1 MGRCM
6 KAKGATTVSR
16 EDKRHGKPKTQKADL
31 KQAATP
37 RVKPVHYLSAALVV
51 LCFAV
56 YANSLGN
63 DFVFDDN
70 PLILGSRQ
78 WLKLANLFDLARSYR
93 PVRNLS
99 YAFDLALWGDRPF
112 GFHLT
117 NVLIHCGVTV
127 LIFLLVRRLTERPLP
142 AFLTALIFAVHP
154 IQTDAVAYISGRRDV
169 LFGFFFVAAFL
180 SYLIY
185 RSRNAKLYF
194 VLFLALWAL
203 SLLSKE
209 MAVSLPAVIFV
220 WNFCDEWGKEAT
232 GSWVG
237 QSAVAVRKAIARD
250 KWLYAALGISGA
262 AYVSYMIFVQGSS
275 GRATSAG
282 LHYWGGSF
290 WTNLLM
296 ALRVHGWYLK
306 QLILPTPIAQ
316 YYGAFDISQ
325 SPADPRVLLSLA
337 VVGALLFSGFA
348 LLRKHK
354 LMAFA
359 ILSYFAMLLPVSQII
374 PHHELL
380 ADHYLY
386 LPIMSFGLL
395 VSLLIERLSAKGAQ
409 HRQVAYA
416 AAAVIVIILGVL
428 TVRRNQD
435 WKNEFTVWQANYE
448 AVPNS
453 PRAAHNLGGMYLKS
467 NPQRAEELF
476 KQALAADPNFEP
488 AYLSLA
494 RLYVTQKRIP
504 EAEDLI
510 QRGLVLADAQT
521 GSYIL
526 RNTHL
531 LRSQLTTV
539 LAAAKWEAGERGKTE
554 ELLWQAVNFY
564 PANGEAYD
572 SLANLYEGKDR
583 IREIDVLRRAL
594 ANVSSYEIRAR
605 LASLLIEDKRYDEA
619 ATCLQ
624 GLLAMT
630 PGRADC
636 RKAGTYLNSAR
647 TAVGRA
653 MELREMDAMLRTL
666 VERCGP

>member
-1 MGRCM
+1 M
-6 KAKGATTVSR
+6 KAKGASTVSR
-16 EDKRHGKPKTQKADL
+16 EDKRHGKPRTQKVDV
-31 KQAATP
+31 K
-37 RVKPVHYLSAALVV
+37 RVAPPKVRPVHYLSAALVAV
-51 LCFAV
+51 CFVV

-70 PLILGSRQ
+70 HLVLGSRP
-78 WLKLANLFDLARSYR
+78 WLKLANILDLARSYR

-99 YAFDLALWGDRPF
+99 YAFDLALWGDQPF

-117 NVLIHCGVTV
+117 SVLIHSGVAV
-127 LIFLLVRRLTERPLP
+127 LVFLLIKRLTDRTLP
-142 AFLTALIFAVHP
+142 SFLTALIFAVHP

-169 LFGFFFVAAFL
+169 LFGFFFVAALL
-180 SYLIY
+180 SYLTY

-194 VLFLALWAL
+194 VLFLACWAL

-220 WNFCDEWGKEAT
+220 WNFCDEWGNEASA
-232 GSWVG
+232 SWVG
-237 QSAVAVRKAIARD
+237 HSAAAARKAIARD
-250 KWLYAALGISGA
+250 KWLYAALVVSGA
-262 AYVSYMIFVQGSS
+262 AYVSYMILVQGSS

-290 WTNLLM
+290 WANMLM

-306 QLILPTPIAQ
+306 QLVLPTPIAQ
-316 YYGAFDISQ
+316 YYGAFDISH
-325 SPADPRVLLSLA
+325 SPADWRVLLSLT

-348 LLRKHK
+348 LIRTHK

-395 VSLLIERLSAKGAQ
+395 VSLLIERLSAKGAKN
-409 HRQVAYA
+409 RQVAYA
-416 AAAVIVIILGVL
+416 IAAVVVIILSVL

-467 NPQRAEELF
+467 NPQRAEGLF
-476 KQALAADPNFEP
+476 KQALAADPDFEP

-510 QRGLVLADAQT
+510 QRGLALADAQI

-526 RNTHL
+526 RNSPL
-531 LRSQLTTV
+531 LRSQLTCV

-554 ELLWQAVNFY
+554 ELLWQAVNLY

-572 SLANLYEGKDR
+572 SLANLYQGKDR
-583 IREIDVLRRAL
+583 SREIDVLASAL

-605 LASLLIEDKRYDEA
+605 LASVLIEDKRYDEA
-619 ATCLQ
+619 ATYLQ

-630 PGRADC
+630 PGREDC
-636 RKAGTYLNSAR
+636 RKAGAYLNSAR

-653 MELREMDAMLRTL
+653 MELKEMDAILRTL

>member
-1 MGRCM
+1 M
-6 KAKGATTVSR
+6 KAKSATTVSR
-16 EDKRHGKPKTQKADL
+16 ERKRHGKPKTHTADL
-31 KQAATP
+31 RRPAAA
-37 RVKPVHYLSAALVV
+37 RVLPVHYLSAALVII
-51 LCFAV
+51 CFAV

-70 PLILGSRQ
+70 HLVLGSRQ
-78 WLKLANLFDLARSYR
+78 WLKPSNLFSIFTSYR

-99 YAFDLALWGDRPF
+99 YAIDLALWGDRPL

-117 NVLIHCGVTV
+117 SVLIHGGVTV
-127 LIFLLVRRLTERPLP
+127 LVFLLARRLIERTLP

-169 LFGFFFVAAFL
+169 LFGFFYVAAFL
-180 SYLIY
+180 SYLTY
-185 RSRNAKLYF
+185 RSRNAVRYF
-194 VLFLALWAL
+194 VLFLVLWAL
-203 SLLSKE
+203 SLMSKE
-209 MAVSLPAVIFV
+209 MAVSLPAVIFL
-220 WNFCDEWGKEAT
+220 WNFCDEWGKGET
-232 GSWVG
+232 GSWVRE
-237 QSAVAVRKAIARD
+237 SSVAARKAIIRD
-250 KWLYAALGISGA
+250 KWLYAALGVSGA

-275 GRATSAG
+275 GRATTAG
-282 LHYWGGSF
+282 LHYWGGTF

-296 ALRVHGWYLK
+296 AIRVHGWYLK

-316 YYGAFDISQ
+316 YFGAFDMSQ
-325 SPADPRVLLSLA
+325 SPADWRVIVSLA
-337 VVGALLFSGFA
+337 AVGGLLYCGLA

-395 VSLLIERLSAKGAQ
+395 VSLLIERLSVKWAEGRK
-409 HRQVAYA
+409 VAYA
-416 AAAVIVIILGVL
+416 AAAAIVIIFAVL

-435 WKNEFTVWQANYE
+435 WKNEFAVWQANYE
-448 AVPNS
+448 SVPNS

-467 NPQRAEELF
+467 NPQRSEELF
-476 KQALAADPNFEP
+476 KQALTRDPSFEP

-510 QRGLVLADAQT
+510 DRGLALADAQT

-526 RNTHL
+526 RNSPM

-539 LAAAKWEAGERGKTE
+539 LAAAKWEEGQPARTE
-554 ELLWQAVNFY
+554 DLLWQAVKLY

-572 SLANLYEGKDR
+572 SLANLYKGKDR
-583 IREIDVLRRAL
+583 PREIEVLKRAL
-594 ANVSSYEIRAR
+594 MNVSSYEIRAR
-605 LASLLIEDKRYDEA
+605 LVSVLIEDKKYDEA
-619 ATCLQ
+619 TTYLQ
-624 GLLAMT
+624 ELLAMT
-630 PGRADC
+630 PGGPDC
-636 RKAGTYLNSAR
+636 RKAAAYLNSSR

-653 MELREMDAMLRTL
+653 MELREMDTMLRTL

>member
-1 MGRCM
+1 M
-6 KAKGATTVSR
+6 
-16 EDKRHGKPKTQKADL
+16 
-31 KQAATP
+31 
-37 RVKPVHYLSAALVV
+37 
-51 LCFAV
+51 
-56 YANSLGN
+56 
-63 DFVFDDN
+63 
-70 PLILGSRQ
+70 
-78 WLKLANLFDLARSYR
+78 
-93 PVRNLS
+93 
-99 YAFDLALWGDRPF
+99 
-112 GFHLT
+112 
-117 NVLIHCGVTV
+117 
-127 LIFLLVRRLTERPLP
+127 
-142 AFLTALIFAVHP
+142 
-154 IQTDAVAYISGRRDV
+154 
-169 LFGFFFVAAFL
+169 LFGFFYIAAFL
-180 SYLIY
+180 SYLTH

-194 VLFLALWAL
+194 ILFLAMWAL

-209 MAVSLPAVIFV
+209 MAVSLPAVIFL
-220 WNFCDEWGKEAT
+220 WNFCDEWGKGAT
-232 GSWVG
+232 GSWL
-237 QSAVAVRKAIARD
+237 AAAAARKAIIRD
-250 KWLYAALGISGA
+250 KWLYAALVVSGA
-262 AYVSYMIFVQGSS
+262 AYVSYMILIQGSS
-275 GRATSAG
+275 GRATITG

-290 WTNLLM
+290 WTNMLM

-316 YYGAFDISQ
+316 YFGAFDIST
-325 SPADPRVLLSLA
+325 SPADWRVLISLVA
-337 VVGALLFSGFA
+337 VAALVFAGFA
-348 LLRKHK
+348 LVRTRK

-395 VSLLIERLSAKGAQ
+395 VSLLIERLSEKGAQ

-416 AAAVIVIILGVL
+416 AAAVIVIILSGL

-453 PRAAHNLGGMYLKS
+453 PRAAHNLGGMYVKS

-476 KQALAADPNFEP
+476 KQAIAADPNFEA

-510 QRGLVLADAQT
+510 RRGLGLADSQT

-526 RNTHL
+526 RNSHL
-531 LRSQLTTV
+531 LRSQLTSV
-539 LAAAKWEAGERGKTE
+539 LAAAKWEAGEPGKTE
-554 ELLWQAVNFY
+554 ELLWQAVNLY
-564 PANGEAYD
+564 PGNGEAYD
-572 SLANLYEGKDR
+572 SLANLYQGKDR
-583 IREIDVLRRAL
+583 AREIDVLRRAL
-594 ANVSSYEIRAR
+594 VNVSSYEIQAR
-605 LASLLIEDKRYDEA
+605 LASVLIEDKKYDEA
-619 ATCLQ
+619 AAYLQ

-636 RKAGTYLNSAR
+636 RKAGPYLNSAR

-653 MELREMDAMLRTL
+653 MELREMDATLRTL